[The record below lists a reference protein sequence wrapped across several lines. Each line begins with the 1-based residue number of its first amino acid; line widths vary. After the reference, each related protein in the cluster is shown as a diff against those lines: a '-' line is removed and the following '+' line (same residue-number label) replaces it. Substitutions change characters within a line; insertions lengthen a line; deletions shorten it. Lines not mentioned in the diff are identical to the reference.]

1 MSKPSRTSTGSD
13 GTDGVT
19 GAGGADNGAGDA
31 YNIAGGADNGSGG
44 VGKVAG
50 DAASRAPEPGGGS
63 SGKVQ
68 SLERAITL
76 LQATADSTP
85 EGETASNLAAQC
97 GLNRATA
104 WRLLS
109 TLEQYGLVERS
120 PVTNRYTIGFAV
132 ARMASA
138 AGFDGL
144 IRRAHG
150 TLRRVSEQTGETANL
165 AVVQQLGLT
174 YIDEVTPPVVLS
186 AKWLGRQVPL
196 HATSTGK
203 ALLAWLPAEEAESL
217 LAEPLPAYTDTTITD
232 RSRLRE
238 DLAKTRERGYS
249 VCVGEMERNLYG
261 VSAPVLGS
269 RGRPF
274 AVVSIWGPQDRVPE
288 SRFTALGPLARA
300 AAEEIARAARTA

>member
-1 MSKPSRTSTGSD
+1 MPKSQRTTDTNNSAPVPEQG
-13 GTDGVT
+13 GT
-19 GAGGADNGAGDA
+19 
-31 YNIAGGADNGSGG
+31 
-44 VGKVAG
+44 
-50 DAASRAPEPGGGS
+50 

-76 LQATADSTP
+76 LQATADSSP
-85 EGETASNLAAQC
+85 DGDTASNLAAQC

-109 TLEQYGLVERS
+109 TLEQFGLVERS

-174 YIDEVTPPVVLS
+174 YIAEVTPPVVLS

-203 ALLAWLPAEEAESL
+203 ALLAWIPEEEAQSL
-217 LAEPLPAYTDTTITD
+217 LSGPLDAYTDTTITD
-232 RSRLRE
+232 RARLRTE
-238 DLAKTRERGYS
+238 LEQSRERGYS

-288 SRFTALGPLARA
+288 SRFAALGPLARA
-300 AAEEIARAARTA
+300 AADEIAKAAQAR

>member
-1 MSKPSRTSTGSD
+1 MRMPKAERPVNT
-13 GTDGVT
+13 TDT
-19 GAGGADNGAGDA
+19 TDTTDTAESPLATEGA
-31 YNIAGGADNGSGG
+31 
-44 VGKVAG
+44 
-50 DAASRAPEPGGGS
+50 

-68 SLERAITL
+68 SLERAIIL
-76 LQATADSTP
+76 LEATADSAP
-85 EGETASNLAAQC
+85 DGDTASNLAARC

-109 TLEQYGLVERS
+109 TLEQHGLVERS

-132 ARMASA
+132 ARMAST

-144 IRRAHG
+144 IRRAHV

-174 YIDEVTPPVVLS
+174 YIDEVKPPVVL
-186 AKWLGRQVPL
+186 AAQWLGRQVPM

-203 ALLAWLPAEEAESL
+203 ALLAWLPEQEAQSL
-217 LAEPLPAYTDTTITD
+217 LDGPLDAYTDTTITD
-232 RSRLRE
+232 RARLRAE
-238 DLAKTRERGYS
+238 LERTRERGYS

-261 VSAPVLGS
+261 VSAPVLGG

-288 SRFTALGPLARA
+288 SRFAALGPLVRA
-300 AAEEIARAARTA
+300 AAEEIAQAAQGAQGAQAL

>member
-1 MSKPSRTSTGSD
+1 MPKAEHT
-13 GTDGVT
+13 TDT
-19 GAGGADNGAGDA
+19 DESPLAAA
-31 YNIAGGADNGSGG
+31 
-44 VGKVAG
+44 
-50 DAASRAPEPGGGS
+50 AASAAEPGGT
-63 SGKVQ
+63 SGRVQ

-76 LQATADSTP
+76 LQATADSAP
-85 EGETASNLAAQC
+85 DGETAANLAVRC

-109 TLEQYGLVERS
+109 TLEQYGMVERG
-120 PVTNRYTIGFAV
+120 PVSNRYTIGFAV
-132 ARMASA
+132 ARMAST

-165 AVVQQLGLT
+165 AVVRQLGLT
-174 YIDEVTPPVVLS
+174 YVDEVAPPVVLS
-186 AKWLGRQVPL
+186 ARWLDRKVPL

-217 LAEPLPAYTDTTITD
+217 LAGPLDAYTDTTVTD
-232 RSRLRE
+232 RARLLDQLE
-238 DLAKTRERGYS
+238 QTRKDGYS

-269 RGRPF
+269 SGRPF

-288 SRFTALGPLARA
+288 SRFGTLGPLARA
-300 AAEEIARAARTA
+300 AAEEIARVAGGL

>member
-1 MSKPSRTSTGSD
+1 MPKTQPTAD
-13 GTDGVT
+13 TDESPPT
-19 GAGGADNGAGDA
+19 AEQGGA
-31 YNIAGGADNGSGG
+31 
-44 VGKVAG
+44 
-50 DAASRAPEPGGGS
+50 

-76 LQATADSTP
+76 LQATADSAP
-85 EGETASNLAAQC
+85 DGDTASNLAARC

-120 PVTNRYTIGFAV
+120 PVTNRYTIGFTI

-203 ALLAWLPAEEAESL
+203 ALLAWLPQQEAESL
-217 LAEPLPAYTDTTITD
+217 LTGSLDAYTDTTITD
-232 RSRLRE
+232 RTRLRAE
-238 DLAKTRERGYS
+238 LEQTRERGYS
-249 VCVGEMERNLYG
+249 VCAGEMERNLYG

-269 RGRPF
+269 RDRPF

-288 SRFTALGPLARA
+288 SRFAALGPLVRA
-300 AAEEIARAARTA
+300 AAEEVGKAAQAI

>member
-1 MSKPSRTSTGSD
+1 MRMPNTGRTP
-13 GTDGVT
+13 
-19 GAGGADNGAGDA
+19 GDSESA
-31 YNIAGGADNGSGG
+31 QPA
-44 VGKVAG
+44 
-50 DAASRAPEPGGGS
+50 EPGGA

-76 LQATADSTP
+76 LQATADSAP
-85 EGETASNLAAQC
+85 DGDTASNLAAQC

-109 TLEQYGLVERS
+109 TLEQYGLVERDPAS
-120 PVTNRYTIGFAV
+120 NRYTIGFTV

-174 YIDEVTPPVVLS
+174 YVDEVTPPVVLS

-203 ALLAWLPAEEAESL
+203 ALLAWLPQEEAESL
-217 LAEPLPAYTDTTITD
+217 LSEPLTAFTDTTVTD
-232 RSRLRE
+232 RGRLWEEFAR
-238 DLAKTRERGYS
+238 TREHGYS
-249 VCVGEMERNLYG
+249 VCAGEMERNLYG
-261 VSAPVLGS
+261 VSAPVLSS

-274 AVVSIWGPQDRVPE
+274 AVVSIWGPQDRVNE
-288 SRFTALGPLARA
+288 ARFADLGALARA
-300 AAEEIARAARTA
+300 AAEEIAAAART

>member
-1 MSKPSRTSTGSD
+1 MRT
-13 GTDGVT
+13 
-19 GAGGADNGAGDA
+19 
-31 YNIAGGADNGSGG
+31 
-44 VGKVAG
+44 
-50 DAASRAPEPGGGS
+50 PEPPRADDTIGGNAEGSSVADHGANHLAAPATEPGPGPSGS

-68 SLERAITL
+68 SLERAVSL
-76 LQATADSTP
+76 LEATADSAP
-85 EGETASNLAAQC
+85 DGETATNLASRC

-109 TLEQYGLVERS
+109 TLEQSGLVERN
-120 PVTNRYTIGFAV
+120 PLTNRYTIGFAV

-150 TLRRVSEQTGETANL
+150 ILRQVCEQTGETANL

-186 AKWLGRQVPL
+186 AKWLGRQAPL

-203 ALLAWLPAEEAESL
+203 ALLAWLPPEEVESL
-217 LAEPLPAYTDTTITD
+217 LAEPLTAYTDTTVAD
-232 RSRLRE
+232 RGRLRAE
-238 DLAKTRERGYS
+238 LAETRERGYS

-269 RGRPF
+269 RDRPF

-288 SRFTALGPLARA
+288 SRFPALGALARGA
-300 AAEEIARAARTA
+300 ADEVARAL

>member
-1 MSKPSRTSTGSD
+1 MPKAQST
-13 GTDGVT
+13 
-19 GAGGADNGAGDA
+19 ADTNEPP
-31 YNIAGGADNGSGG
+31 
-44 VGKVAG
+44 
-50 DAASRAPEPGGGS
+50 AAAEPGGP

-68 SLERAITL
+68 SLERAIVL
-76 LQATADSTP
+76 LQATADSAP
-85 EGETASNLAAQC
+85 DGETAAGLAARC

-120 PVTNRYTIGFAV
+120 PVTNRYTIGFTV

-174 YIDEVTPPVVLS
+174 YVDEVTPPVVL
-186 AKWLGRQVPL
+186 AAQWLGRHVPL

-203 ALLAWLPAEEAESL
+203 ALLAWLPEEEAKSL
-217 LAEPLPAYTDTTITD
+217 LSGPLEAYTDTTITD
-232 RSRLRE
+232 WTRLRA
-238 DLAKTRERGYS
+238 DLEQTRERGYS

-261 VSAPVLGS
+261 VSAPVPGG

-288 SRFTALGPLARA
+288 SRFPALGPLVRA
-300 AAEEIARAARTA
+300 AADEISQAAQAL

>member
-1 MSKPSRTSTGSD
+1 MSKSERT
-13 GTDGVT
+13 TD
-19 GAGGADNGAGDA
+19 D
-31 YNIAGGADNGSGG
+31 SE
-44 VGKVAG
+44 
-50 DAASRAPEPGGGS
+50 APEITEPGGTS
-63 SGKVQ
+63 ASASASGKVQ

-76 LQATADSTP
+76 LHATADSAP
-85 EGETASNLAAQC
+85 DGDTASNLAART

-132 ARMASA
+132 ARMASV

-174 YIDEVTPPVVLS
+174 YVDEVTPPVVLA
-186 AKWLGRQVPL
+186 AKWLGRQVPI

-203 ALLAWLPAEEAESL
+203 ALLAWLPAEEAQAL
-217 LAEPLPAYTDTTITD
+217 LEGTLEAYTDTTITD
-232 RSRLRE
+232 RARLRAE
-238 DLAKTRERGYS
+238 LAETRERGYS
-249 VCVGEMERNLYG
+249 VCLGEMERNLYG

-288 SRFTALGPLARA
+288 SRFAALGPLARA
-300 AAEEIARAARTA
+300 AADEIAKAAETL

>member
-1 MSKPSRTSTGSD
+1 MSKAERTTDNSKSAQITEP
-13 GTDGVT
+13 DGV
-19 GAGGADNGAGDA
+19 
-31 YNIAGGADNGSGG
+31 
-44 VGKVAG
+44 
-50 DAASRAPEPGGGS
+50 AASA

-68 SLERAITL
+68 SLERAIIL
-76 LQATADSTP
+76 LQATADSAP
-85 EGETASNLAAQC
+85 DGDTASNLAARC

-109 TLEQYGLVERS
+109 TLEQYGMVERS
-120 PVTNRYTIGFAV
+120 PVTNRYTVGFAV

-150 TLRRVSEQTGETANL
+150 TLSRVSEQTGETANL
-165 AVVQQLGLT
+165 AVVQPLGLT
-174 YIDEVTPPVVLS
+174 YIDEVTPPVVLA
-186 AKWLGRQVPL
+186 AKWLGRQVPV

-203 ALLAWLPAEEAESL
+203 ALLAWLPEEEAESL
-217 LAEPLPAYTDTTITD
+217 LSGSLEAYTDTTITD
-232 RSRLRE
+232 RARLRAE
-238 DLAKTRERGYS
+238 LEQTRERGYS
-249 VCVGEMERNLYG
+249 VCAGEMERNLYG

-288 SRFTALGPLARA
+288 SRLTALGPLARA
-300 AAEEIARAARTA
+300 AAEEIAKVAQAL

>member
-1 MSKPSRTSTGSD
+1 MPKAERTTDTNEPSPTAEG
-13 GTDGVT
+13 
-19 GAGGADNGAGDA
+19 GGA
-31 YNIAGGADNGSGG
+31 
-44 VGKVAG
+44 
-50 DAASRAPEPGGGS
+50 

-76 LQATADSTP
+76 LQATADSAP
-85 EGETASNLAAQC
+85 DGDTASNLAARC

-109 TLEQYGLVERS
+109 TLESYGLVERS

-150 TLRRVSEQTGETANL
+150 TLRRVSEQTGETADL

-203 ALLAWLPAEEAESL
+203 ALLAWLPEEEAEAM
-217 LAEPLPAYTDTTITD
+217 LAGQLEAYTDTTITD
-232 RSRLRE
+232 RTRLHAE
-238 DLAKTRERGYS
+238 LEQARERGYS

-261 VSAPVLGS
+261 VSSPVLGS

-288 SRFTALGPLARA
+288 SRFAALGPLARA
-300 AAEEIARAARTA
+300 AAEEIGKAAQAL

>member
-1 MSKPSRTSTGSD
+1 MSKPQPT
-13 GTDGVT
+13 TDNNES
-19 GAGGADNGAGDA
+19 AL
-31 YNIAGGADNGSGG
+31 
-44 VGKVAG
+44 
-50 DAASRAPEPGGGS
+50 AAEQGGS
-63 SGKVQ
+63 SGRVQ

-76 LQATADSTP
+76 LQATADSSP
-85 EGETASNLAAQC
+85 DGETASNLAAQC

-120 PVTNRYTIGFAV
+120 PVTNRYSIGFAV

-174 YIDEVTPPVVLS
+174 YVDEVTPPVVLS

-203 ALLAWLPAEEAESL
+203 ALLAWLPPEEAESL
-217 LAEPLPAYTDTTITD
+217 LTEPLTAYTDTTITD
-232 RSRLRE
+232 RARLRAE
-238 DLAKTRERGYS
+238 LEETRERGYS
-249 VCVGEMERNLYG
+249 VCVGEMEPNLYG
-261 VSAPVLGS
+261 VSAPVLGN
-269 RGRPF
+269 RAHPF

-288 SRFTALGPLARA
+288 SRFAALGVLARA
-300 AAEEIARAARTA
+300 AADEIAQAAQAV

>member
-1 MSKPSRTSTGSD
+1 MRKSK
-13 GTDGVT
+13 
-19 GAGGADNGAGDA
+19 AGHTTDNGETPETVEPGEASA
-31 YNIAGGADNGSGG
+31 P
-44 VGKVAG
+44 V
-50 DAASRAPEPGGGS
+50 AASAS
-63 SGKVQ
+63 ASGKVQ
-68 SLERAITL
+68 SLERAIVL
-76 LQATADSTP
+76 LQATADSAP
-85 EGETASNLAAQC
+85 DGDTAANLAARC
-97 GLNRATA
+97 DLNRATA

-109 TLEQYGLVERS
+109 TLEQFGLVERS

-138 AGFDGL
+138 AGYDGL

-150 TLRRVSEQTGETANL
+150 TLSRVSEQTGETANL

-203 ALLAWLPAEEAESL
+203 ALLAWLPEEEADAL
-217 LAEPLPAYTDTTITD
+217 LAGPLDAFTDTTVTD
-232 RSRLRE
+232 RARLRAE
-238 DLAKTRERGYS
+238 LQETRERGYG
-249 VCVGEMERNLYG
+249 VCVGELERNLYG

-288 SRFTALGPLARA
+288 SRFTTLGPLARA
-300 AAEEIARAARTA
+300 AADEIARAAQTL

>member
-1 MSKPSRTSTGSD
+1 MRMPKAERPVNT
-13 GTDGVT
+13 TDT
-19 GAGGADNGAGDA
+19 TDTAESPLAT
-31 YNIAGGADNGSGG
+31 
-44 VGKVAG
+44 
-50 DAASRAPEPGGGS
+50 EPGGA

-68 SLERAITL
+68 SLERAIIL
-76 LQATADSTP
+76 LQATADSAP
-85 EGETASNLAAQC
+85 DGDTASNLAARC

-109 TLEQYGLVERS
+109 TLEQHGLVERS

-132 ARMASA
+132 ALMAST

-144 IRRAHG
+144 IRRAHA

-174 YIDEVTPPVVLS
+174 YIDEVTPPVVL
-186 AKWLGRQVPL
+186 AAQWLGRQVPM

-203 ALLAWLPAEEAESL
+203 ALLAWLPEQEAQSL
-217 LAEPLPAYTDTTITD
+217 LDGPLDAYTDTTITG
-232 RSRLRE
+232 RARLRAE
-238 DLAKTRERGYS
+238 LERTRERGYS

-261 VSAPVLGS
+261 VSAPVLGG

-274 AVVSIWGPQDRVPE
+274 AVVSIWGPHDRVPE
-288 SRFTALGPLARA
+288 SRFAALGPLVRA
-300 AAEEIARAARTA
+300 AAEEIAQAAQGAQAL

>member
-1 MSKPSRTSTGSD
+1 MSKAEHT
-13 GTDGVT
+13 
-19 GAGGADNGAGDA
+19 ADNGESAQ
-31 YNIAGGADNGSGG
+31 IA
-44 VGKVAG
+44 
-50 DAASRAPEPGGGS
+50 EPGEASGS
-63 SGKVQ
+63 ASGKVQ
-68 SLERAITL
+68 SLERAIIL
-76 LQATADSTP
+76 LEATADSAP
-85 EGETASNLAAQC
+85 DGDTASNLAARC

-109 TLEQYGLVERS
+109 TLEQHGLVERS
-120 PVTNRYTIGFAV
+120 PVTNRYTVGFTV

-165 AVVQQLGLT
+165 AVVRQLGLT

-203 ALLAWLPAEEAESL
+203 ALLAWLPEEEAQSL
-217 LAEPLPAYTDTTITD
+217 LTGPLDTYTDTTVTD
-232 RSRLRE
+232 RARLQAQLE
-238 DLAKTRERGYS
+238 QTREQGYS

-288 SRFTALGPLARA
+288 SRFPALGPLARA
-300 AAEEIARAARTA
+300 AADEIAQAAQGL

>member
-1 MSKPSRTSTGSD
+1 MSKAQSTGD
-13 GTDGVT
+13 PHGTADT
-19 GAGGADNGAGDA
+19 SEPPATAEQGGA
-31 YNIAGGADNGSGG
+31 
-44 VGKVAG
+44 
-50 DAASRAPEPGGGS
+50 

-76 LQATADSTP
+76 LQATADSAP
-85 EGETASNLAAQC
+85 DGDTASRLAARC

-109 TLEQYGLVERS
+109 TLEQFGLVERS
-120 PVTNRYTIGFAV
+120 PVTNRYTIGFTV

-150 TLRRVSEQTGETANL
+150 TLRRVSEQTGETASL
-165 AVVQQLGLT
+165 AVVQQLGLA
-174 YIDEVTPPVVLS
+174 YIDEVTPPVVLA
-186 AKWLGRQVPL
+186 AKWLGRHVPM

-203 ALLAWLPAEEAESL
+203 ALLAWLPEEEATSL
-217 LAEPLPAYTDTTITD
+217 LGGPLEAYTDTTITD
-232 RSRLRE
+232 RTRLGAE
-238 DLAKTRERGYS
+238 LEQTRERGYS

-274 AVVSIWGPQDRVPE
+274 AIVSIWGPQDRVPE

-300 AAEEIARAARTA
+300 AAEEIAQTAQRL

>member
-1 MSKPSRTSTGSD
+1 MRMSNPPGTPGDSESAPAAEPS
-13 GTDGVT
+13 
-19 GAGGADNGAGDA
+19 
-31 YNIAGGADNGSGG
+31 
-44 VGKVAG
+44 
-50 DAASRAPEPGGGS
+50 GS

-68 SLERAITL
+68 SLERAIAL
-76 LQATADSTP
+76 LQATADSAP
-85 EGETASNLAAQC
+85 GGDTASNLATRC

-109 TLEQYGLVERS
+109 TLEQHGLVERDPAGS
-120 PVTNRYTIGFAV
+120 RYTIGFTV

-203 ALLAWLPAEEAESL
+203 ALLAWLPKEEAESL
-217 LAEPLPAYTDTTITD
+217 LTEPLTAFTDTTVTE
-232 RSRLRE
+232 RGRLWEECAR
-238 DLAKTRERGYS
+238 TRERGYS
-249 VCVGEMERNLYG
+249 VCAGEMERNLYG

-274 AVVSIWGPQDRVPE
+274 AVVSIWGPQDRVTE
-288 SRFTALGPLARA
+288 ARFADLGALARA
-300 AAEEIARAARTA
+300 AAEEIAAAVRA